1 MTAELRA
8 EIADL
13 QFDLH
18 GNQMLTLRI
27 HGDARPLYEACK
39 DKLLSV
45 KCKIFRKRRSKNANA
60 FCWAL
65 CNEIANVLRTDKD
78 TVYLTMLKRYGQS
91 AVISVRSDIP
101 FGGYLKYYETEGE
114 SVLNGKPFTHYKVF
128 KGSSEYDTREM
139 SVFLDGIVSE
149 AKELGI
155 PVLTEREL
163 SLLKDEWMVK

>member
-45 KCKIFRKRRSKNANA
+45 KCKIFRKHRSNNANA

-91 AVISVRSDIP
+91 AVVSVRSDIP

-114 SVLNGKPFTHYKVF
+114 SALHGKPFTHYKVF

-149 AKELGI
+149 AREMGI
-155 PVLTEREL
+155 PVLSEREL
-163 SLLKDEWMVK
+163 SLLKEDWR

>member
-1 MTAELRA
+1 MTVELKA

-18 GNQMLTLRI
+18 GNQLLTLRI
-27 HGDARPLYEACK
+27 HGDARSLYDAFK

-45 KCKIFRKRRSKNANA
+45 NLKIFRKHRSNNANA

-149 AKELGI
+149 AKDLGI

-163 SLLKDEWMVK
+163 SLLKEDWR

>member
-1 MTAELRA
+1 MNAELKA

-18 GNQMLTLRI
+18 GNPLLTLRI
-27 HGDARPLYEACK
+27 HGDARQLYESFK
-39 DKLLSV
+39 GRLLSV
-45 KCKIFRKRRSKNANA
+45 KLKIFRKRRSKNANA

-78 TVYLTMLKRYGQS
+78 IVYLTMLKRYGQS
-91 AVISVRSDIP
+91 AVVSVRSDIP

-114 SVLNGKPFTHYKVF
+114 STLHGKPFTHYKVF

-149 AKELGI
+149 AREMGI
-155 PVLTEREL
+155 PVLSEREL
-163 SLLKDEWMVK
+163 SLLKEDWR